1 VVDFATMD
9 HHNMYRQSI
18 KLCPSQTHTV
28 EIQQN
33 MYKTLT
39 LLKMKLGSLQDLD
52 SSDYHNTFGIG
63 LQLIKPKKLMKQ
75 RNGKNTQIW
84 NIAGFFF
91 FFTRGWTR

>member
-1 VVDFATMD
+1 
-9 HHNMYRQSI
+9 
-18 KLCPSQTHTV
+18 
-28 EIQQN
+28 

-91 FFTRGWTR
+91 FSQGDEQDKNQGKIWKTKHREA